1 MYFKNLHLCA
11 KLYCCALFS
20 RSYFNILSKLG
31 DKINTV
37 WPRMALQNLAQKSVS
52 RKRTTYPQILGY
64 ANEDIENTGL
74 FVDVTIAVGNV
85 TIPANK
91 LILSCC
97 SKVFEK
103 MFKTEMKERYESTI
117 NMTGSMDE
125 LSARAL
131 IDFIYTGVVII
142 SNDNVLRLLAAAD
155 YLQMEE
161 VKQFCVDF
169 LESIL
174 TPDNCHA
181 ILMSANRFQLESLQK
196 QIYEMISLKFDA
208 FIETEDF
215 KLFAKTDLI
224 SCLTKLNKHQVN
236 ESSIFTAI
244 VTWTNYDKQNRKDA
258 FLEIF
263 RLINLEELTP
273 AFLQNVVAF
282 EDLVRQN
289 LDCSN
294 IVMTALVK
302 SLTKSLADPDLN
314 VSKILSIGGTYTP
327 GKVIEVFNRDNQP
340 AVIYPDAPSRIDD
353 GWALK
358 LHDFVYCIG
367 GTTEILSHG
376 TRKFGVLKKVFR
388 FKVNACQIDYDEV
401 SSMNSARM
409 LFSAAVFNDTIVV
422 TGGRDETPRILQ
434 TTECYIPQFNEW
446 RLIATPKS
454 QKLCHVLV
462 SCKECLYNIGGV
474 GENGFSSAVERLRGL
489 KEEWEFAPPMHE
501 KRLGLAA
508 VACNDCIYAIG
519 GRSGDSRESYLKT
532 VEKYDAT
539 VNRWSFV
546 EEMKFYRAGHFACV
560 LNGKIFVIGGK
571 DADGTIVREIEV
583 YDPNTNTWS
592 VVGRTAKLYNHSLVV
607 V

>member
-1 MYFKNLHLCA
+1 MFLRSCSKYFEQVRQLTKHCVA
-11 KLYCCALFS
+11 
-20 RSYFNILSKLG
+20 
-31 DKINTV
+31 
-37 WPRMALQNLAQKSVS
+37 RMALQNLAQKSVT
-52 RKRTTYPQILGY
+52 RKRTAYPQILEY
-64 ANEDIENTGL
+64 ANEDIQNTGV

-91 LILSCC
+91 LVLSCC

-117 NMTGSMDE
+117 DMTGSMDE

-142 SNDNVLRLLAAAD
+142 NNDNVLQLLAAAD

-161 VKQFCVDF
+161 VKQFCVEF

-174 TPDNCHA
+174 SPDNCQA
-181 ILMSANRFQLESLQK
+181 ILMSANRYQLESLQK
-196 QIYEMISLKFDA
+196 QIYEMISLKFDE

-215 KLFAKTDLI
+215 KLFIKTDLI

-236 ESSIFTAI
+236 ESSVFTAI
-244 VTWTNYDKQNRKDA
+244 VTWSNYDKQNRKDA

-263 RLINLEELTP
+263 RLVNLKELTP
-273 AFLQNVVAF
+273 AFLQNVVVV

-289 LDCSN
+289 HDCSN
-294 IVMTALVK
+294 IVMTALVQ
-302 SLTKSLADPDLN
+302 SLTKSLADPNLN
-314 VSKILSIGGTYTP
+314 VSKILSIGGEYTP
-327 GKVIEVFNRDNQP
+327 SKVIEVFNRDNQP
-340 AVIYPDAPSRIDD
+340 AVIYPDAPLRIDC

-358 LHDFVYCIG
+358 LHDFVYCFG
-367 GTTEILSHG
+367 GKTEALSHD
-376 TRKFGVLKKVFR
+376 TCKFEAIDKVFR
-388 FKVNACQIDYDEV
+388 FKVNACQIDYDKV
-401 SSMNSARM
+401 SSMNSARTS
-409 LFSAAVFNDTIVV
+409 FSAAVFNDTIVV
-422 TGGRDETPRILQ
+422 TGGINKTYRILQ

-446 RLIATPKS
+446 KLIATPKS
-454 QKLCHVLV
+454 QKFCHVLV
-462 SCKECLYNIGGV
+462 SCKECLYNIGGID
-474 GENGFSSAVERLRGL
+474 ENGVSSAVERLRGL

-519 GRSGDSRESYLKT
+519 GCSGDSRESYLKT
-532 VEKYDAT
+532 VEKYDASL
-539 VNRWSFV
+539 NRWSFV

-560 LNGKIFVIGGK
+560 LNGKIFVIGGE

-583 YDPNTNTWS
+583 YDANTNTWS
-592 VVGRTAKLYNHSLVV
+592 VVGRTTAKLHNHSLVV

>member
-1 MYFKNLHLCA
+1 
-11 KLYCCALFS
+11 
-20 RSYFNILSKLG
+20 
-31 DKINTV
+31 
-37 WPRMALQNLAQKSVS
+37 MALQNLAQKSVT
-52 RKRTTYPQILGY
+52 RKRTTYPQILQY
-64 ANEDIENTGL
+64 ANEDIKNTGV

-117 NMTGSMDE
+117 NMTGSIDE

-131 IDFIYTGVVII
+131 IDFIYTGVAII

-174 TPDNCHA
+174 SPENCLA
-181 ILMSANRFQLESLQK
+181 ILTSANRYQLQSVQK
-196 QIYEMISLKFDA
+196 LIYEMISLKFDE
-208 FIETEDF
+208 FIETKDF
-215 KLFAKTDLI
+215 KLFTKTDLI
-224 SCLTKLNKHQVN
+224 SCLTKLNKHEVN
-236 ESSIFTAI
+236 ESSVFTAI

-263 RLINLEELTP
+263 RLVNLEELTP

-327 GKVIEVFNRDNQP
+327 GKVIEVFNHKNQP
-340 AVIYPDAPSRIDD
+340 AVIYPDAPSRMDG
-353 GWALK
+353 GWAVK

-367 GTTEILSHG
+367 GKTETLSHG

-388 FKVNACQIDYDEV
+388 FNENACQIDYDEV
-401 SSMNSARM
+401 SSMNSARI

-422 TGGRDETPRILQ
+422 TGGRDKTRRILQ
-434 TTECYIPQFNEW
+434 TTECYFPQFNEW
-446 RLIATPKS
+446 KLIATPNS
-454 QKLCHVLV
+454 QKRCHVLV
-462 SCKECLYNIGGV
+462 SCKECLYNIGGID
-474 GENGFSSAVERLRGL
+474 ENGTSSAVERLRGL

-501 KRLGLAA
+501 KRKGHAA

-519 GRSGDSRESYLKT
+519 GCRGDDRKSYLKT
-532 VEKYDAT
+532 VEKYDAAL
-539 VNRWSFV
+539 NRWSFV

-560 LNGKIFVIGGK
+560 LNGKIFVIGGE
-571 DADGTIVREIEV
+571 DADGTVVREIEV

-592 VVGRTAKLYNHSLVV
+592 VVGRTTAKLYNHSLVV